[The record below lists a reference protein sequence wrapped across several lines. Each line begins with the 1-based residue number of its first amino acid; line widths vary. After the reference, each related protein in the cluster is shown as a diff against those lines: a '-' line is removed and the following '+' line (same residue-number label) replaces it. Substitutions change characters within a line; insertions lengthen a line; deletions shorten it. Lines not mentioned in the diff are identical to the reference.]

1 MGSTLIY
8 NLKVMEMWMY
18 LRIQMNLDP
27 HFVGLTPS
35 SNTFQK
41 FFSKNRASRSTRV
54 DCLCKAL
61 SMWVGKPPGA
71 LIPIVNLVVV
81 VLT

>member
-8 NLKVMEMWMY
+8 KLKVMEMWMY

-27 HFVGLTPS
+27 YFVGLTLS

-54 DCLCKAL
+54 DCMFRAL
-61 SMWVGKPPGA
+61 STWVGKPPDA
-71 LIPIVNLVVV
+71 LIPLVNHVMVA
-81 VLT
+81 LT